1 MDKNIM
7 FYYIA
12 AVIILGVGGTLLSK
26 YFTNK
31 SASKFLEENPGA
43 SKLFTKNKSIG
54 ITSQSIEI
62 LKVDDN
68 EKSFSGFVEGMNY
81 GIYLKPGNRE
91 LTVRAISTRP
101 GILHKRVTTVW
112 GPMKINVNIE
122 PEKTYEL
129 RFDKKE
135 EQFSIHEI

>member
-12 AVIILGVGGTLLSK
+12 AVIIVGIGGTLLSK

-31 SASKFLEENPGA
+31 NANKFLQENPGA

-54 ITSQSIEI
+54 ITSQTIEI

-68 EKSFSGFVEGMNY
+68 ESSSVFVEGMKY

-91 LTVRAISTRP
+91 LTVRATSTRP

>member
-12 AVIILGVGGTLLSK
+12 GVIIVGIGGTLLSK

-31 SASKFLEENPGA
+31 NANKFLQENPGA

-54 ITSQSIEI
+54 IITQTIEI

-68 EKSFSGFVEGMNY
+68 ESSSVFVEGMKY

-91 LTVRAISTRP
+91 LTVRATTTRP

-122 PEKTYEL
+122 PEKRYEL

-135 EQFSIHEI
+135 EQFSVVEI

>member
-122 PEKTYEL
+122 PEKRYEL

-135 EQFSIHEI
+135 EQFSVFEI

>member
-12 AVIILGVGGTLLSK
+12 GVIIVGIGGTLLSK

-31 SASKFLEENPGA
+31 SANKFLEENPGA
-43 SKLFTKNKSIG
+43 SKLFTKNNSIG
-54 ITSQSIEI
+54 IMTQTIEI

-68 EKSFSGFVEGMNY
+68 ESSSVFVEGMKY

-91 LTVRAISTRP
+91 LTVRATTTRP

-122 PEKTYEL
+122 PEKRYEL

-135 EQFSIHEI
+135 EQFSVVEI

>member
-12 AVIILGVGGTLLSK
+12 AVIIVGIGGTLLSK

-31 SASKFLEENPGA
+31 NSNKFLQENPGA

-54 ITSQSIEI
+54 ITSQTIEI

-68 EKSFSGFVEGMNY
+68 EKSFSGFV
-81 GIYLKPGNRE
+81 
-91 LTVRAISTRP
+91 
-101 GILHKRVTTVW
+101 
-112 GPMKINVNIE
+112 
-122 PEKTYEL
+122 
-129 RFDKKE
+129 
-135 EQFSIHEI
+135 

>member
-7 FYYIA
+7 FYYIS

-122 PEKTYEL
+122 PEKRYEL

-135 EQFSIHEI
+135 EQFSVFEI

>member
-12 AVIILGVGGTLLSK
+12 AVIIIGIGGTLLSK

-31 SASKFLEENPGA
+31 SANNFLKENPGA
-43 SKLFTKNKSIG
+43 SKLFTKNTSIG
-54 ITSQSIEI
+54 IITQTIEI

-68 EKSFSGFVEGMNY
+68 ESSSVFVEGMKY
-81 GIYLKPGNRE
+81 GMYLKPGNRE
-91 LTVRAISTRP
+91 LTVRATSTRP

-122 PEKTYEL
+122 PEKKYEL
-129 RFDKKE
+129 RFDKKT
-135 EQFSIHEI
+135 EQFSVFEI

>member
-81 GIYLKPGNRE
+81 GIYLKPGNR
-91 LTVRAISTRP
+91 
-101 GILHKRVTTVW
+101 
-112 GPMKINVNIE
+112 
-122 PEKTYEL
+122 
-129 RFDKKE
+129 
-135 EQFSIHEI
+135 